1 MSHKLQFLPL
11 TMQIKEN
18 TLAVSHLAVS
28 HLVVIVL
35 TATITYFALDWRDK
49 SEPIPVDPDTYR
61 IQERMRID
69 REKIAPLMNEL
80 ESIRNERD
88 SLLTSKQRIRT
99 IYKDRQNENLNLS
112 DSAAFNLLRERLR
125 SIELP

>member
-1 MSHKLQFLPL
+1 MSTKTL
-11 TMQIKEN
+11 TI
-18 TLAVSHLAVS
+18 THL
-28 HLVVIVL
+28 LTVIL

-49 SEPIPVDPDTYR
+49 SEPIQIDPDKYR
-61 IQERMRID
+61 IEERIRID

-88 SLLTSKQRIRT
+88 SLLTAKQRIRT